1 MKIIIRSSNGDLR
14 EQEVTQDMNFTPT
27 QGEHLYFT
35 GVESYQF
42 QLVNDNS
49 TMNVYFMTNDGEK
62 INIVLNDMAELIQQN
77 NPMDPFSVD
86 TIFGVSTNAQ
96 GDQQIDA
103 ALHNPEFESGEIIEA
118 LKEALSLDG
127 STVAGGAI
135 IDDFQAMLDNM
146 EATAAGGP
154 EDTAYLT
161 PEEQNQLDELNDAA
175 ADEGNPESPED
186 TPPTSTPPPSNTY
199 TETTLSIS
207 GMTTVYEG
215 DEASYQLTVTQA
227 PFVDMIVDVTITDI
241 TTNGDVVLETI
252 QVTIP
257 AGSTTSEI
265 FTIDN
270 VDDNIKEN
278 PEDYSVAI
286 TGNTSGGFDQVNY
299 GDTEVVTTI
308 TDDVPNNPAGPEDLL
323 TFQLFAADASGN
335 VSTDASVIYED
346 GETSAYYVVLAVDAN
361 GTPLATQPTGTVD
374 VSFNNNGTTTGADYT
389 SSTTSATIGTA
400 FSATAIDDV
409 LADNGE
415 TFTVE
420 LEGNYSEA
428 STYEKVTYNDAT
440 VTTTIV
446 DETST
451 TPTTDDDNAFT
462 FQLFAADA
470 SGNVSTDASVIY
482 EDGETSA
489 YYVVLA
495 VDANGTPLA
504 TQPTGTVD
512 VSFNNNGTTTG
523 ADYTSSTT
531 SATIGTAFSATAID
545 DVLADNGETFTV
557 ELEGNYSEAST
568 YEKVTYNDATVTTTI
583 VDETSTTPT
592 TDDDNAFTFQLFAA
606 DASGNVSTDASVIY
620 EDGETSAYYVVL
632 AVDANGT
639 PLATQPTGTVDV
651 SFNNNGTTTGADYT
665 SSTTSA
671 TIGTAF
677 SATAIDD
684 VLADNGETFTV
695 ELEGNYSE
703 ASTYEKV
710 TYNDAT
716 VTTTIVDE
724 TSTTPTTDDDN
735 AFTFQLFAAD
745 ASGNVST
752 DASVIYED
760 GETSAYYVVLAVD
773 ANGTP
778 LATQPTGTVDVSFNN
793 NGTTTGAD
801 YTSSTTSA
809 TIGTAFS
816 ATAIDDVLADNG
828 ETFTVELEGNYSEA
842 STYEKVTYNDATV
855 TTTIVDETSTTP
867 TTDDDNA
874 FTFQLFAAD
883 ASGNVSTDASVI
895 YEDGETSAYYVVLA
909 VDANGTPL
917 ATQPTGTVDVSFN
930 NNGTTTGADYTS
942 STTSATIGT
951 AFSATAIDDVL
962 ADNGETFT
970 VELEGNYSEASTYEK
985 VTYNDATVT
994 TTIVDETSTTPTTDD
1009 DNAFTFQLFAA
1020 DASGNVSTD
1029 ASVIYEDGETS
1040 AYYVVLAVDA
1050 NGTPLATQPTGTV
1063 DVSFN
1068 NNGTTTGA
1076 DYTSSTTSAT
1086 IGTAFS
1092 ATAIDD
1098 VLADNGETFTVELE
1112 GNYSEAS
1119 TYEKV
1124 TYNDA
1129 TVTTTIVDETSTTP
1143 TTDDDNAFTFQLFA
1157 ADASGNVS
1165 TDASVIYE
1173 DGETSAYY
1181 VVLAVDANG
1190 TPLATQPTGTV
1201 DVSFNNNGT
1210 TTGADYTSSTTSAT
1224 IGTAFSA
1231 TAIDDVL
1238 ADNGETFTVELEG
1251 NYSEASTYEKVT
1263 YNDATVTTTIVDETS
1278 TTPTTDDDNAF
1289 TFQLFAADASG
1300 NVSTDASV
1308 IYEDGETSAY
1318 YVVLAVD
1325 ANGTPLAT
1333 QPTGTVDVSFNNNGT
1348 TTGADYTSS
1357 TTSATIG
1364 TAFSATAIDD
1374 VLADNGETF
1383 TVELEGNYSEAST
1396 YEKVT
1401 YNDATVTTTIV
1412 DETSTTPTTDD
1423 DNAFTFQLFAADASG
1438 NVSTDAS
1445 VIYEDGE
1452 TSAYYVVLAVDAN
1465 GTPLATQPTG
1475 TVDVSFNNNGTTTGA
1490 DYTSSTTSATIG
1502 TAFSATAID
1511 DVLADNGETFTVEL
1525 EGNYSEAS
1533 TYEKVTYNDATVT
1546 TTIVDETST
1555 TPTTDDDNA
1564 FTFQLF
1570 AADASG
1576 NVSTDASV
1584 IYEDGE
1590 TSAYYVVLA
1599 VDANGTPLATQPTGT
1614 VDVSFNNNGTTTG
1627 ADYTSSTTSATI
1639 GTAFSATAIDD
1650 VLADNGETFTVELEG
1665 NYSEASTYEKVT
1677 YNDATVTTT
1686 IVDETSTTPT
1696 TDDDNAFTFQLF
1708 AADASGNV
1716 STDASV
1722 IYEDGE
1728 TSAYYV
1734 VLAVDANGTPLATQ
1748 PTGTVDVSFNNNGTT
1763 TGADYTSSTTS
1774 ATIGTA
1780 FSATAIDDVLADNG
1794 ETFTVELEGNYS
1806 EASTYEKVTYNDA
1819 TVTTTIVDETSTT
1832 PTTDDDN
1839 AFTFQLFAA
1848 DASGNVSTDASV
1860 IYEDGET
1867 SAYYV
1872 VLAVD
1877 ANGTP
1882 LATQPTGT
1890 VDVSFNNNGTT
1901 TGADYT
1907 SSTTSATIGTAFSAT
1922 AIDDVLADNGE
1933 TFTVELEGNY
1943 SEASTYEKV
1952 TYNDATV
1959 TTTIVDETS
1968 TTPTTD
1974 DDNAF
1979 TFQLFAAD
1987 ASGNVS
1993 TDASVI
1999 YEDGETSAYYVVL
2012 AVDAN
2017 GTPLATQPTGTVDVS
2032 FNNNGTTTGADYTS
2046 STTSATIGT
2055 AFSATAI
2062 DDVLADNG
2070 ETFTVEL
2077 EGNYSE
2083 ASTYEKVTYN
2093 DATVTT
2099 TIVDETSTTPTT
2111 DDDNAFTFQ
2120 LFAADASGNVSTDA
2134 SVIYE
2139 DGETSAYYVVLA
2151 VDANGTPLATQP
2163 TGTVDVS
2170 FNNNGTTTGAD
2181 YTSSTTSATIGT
2193 AFSATAIDDVL
2204 ADNGETFTVELEG
2217 NYSEASTYEK
2227 VTYNDATVTTTIVDE
2242 TSTTPT
2248 TDDDNAF
2255 TFQLF
2260 AADASGNVSTDASVI
2275 YEDGE
2280 TSAYY
2285 VVLAVDANGTPLATQ
2300 PTGTVDVS
2308 FNNNGTTTGAD
2319 YTSST
2324 TSATIGTAFSATA
2337 IDDVLADNGE
2347 TFTVEL
2353 EGNYSEA
2360 STYEKVTYNDATVTT
2375 TIVDETSTTPTTDDD
2390 NAFTFQLF
2398 AADASGNVSTDA
2410 SVIYE
2415 DGETSAYYVVLAV
2428 DANGT
2433 PLATQPT
2440 GTVDVSFNNNGTTT
2454 GADYTSSTTS
2464 ATIGT
2469 AFSATAIDD
2478 VLADNGETFTVEL
2491 EGNYSEASTY
2501 EKVTYNDATVTTTI
2515 VDETSTTPTTDDDNA
2530 FTFQLFAADAS
2541 GNVSTDASVIYEDGE
2556 TSAYYVVLAVDANG
2570 TPLATQPTGTV
2581 DVSFN
2586 NNGTTTG
2593 ADYTSSTTSATIG
2606 TAFSATA
2613 IDDVLADNGETFT
2626 VELEGNY
2633 SEASTYEKVTYND
2646 ATVTTTIVDNDI
2658 APEAKD
2664 NTNTA
2669 TETGAE
2675 FIAAEDEANDGQS
2688 ATGNVITDTQADIGS
2703 NPLSITA
2710 INFNG
2715 SVINIPTNGDDI
2727 TITGDYG
2734 TLTINNTG
2742 AYTYDVNES
2751 ITDSWNVGKSEIDQ
2765 FTYTLSDGYNP
2776 DDTAKLSITVE
2787 GKDDAPVIT
2796 SISANDRATHTID
2809 GLIDI
2814 DGDGIADEY
2823 TPDDLTQSDKGLIFA
2838 GENGDLNINMGTVSS
2853 SMSVE
2858 YNGGQASYH
2867 NAIGYYL
2874 ADENGNPTE
2883 AHIIYVED
2891 ASFVGTQAEMLGTLN
2906 NLVGNVGFFI
2916 IPDGGDKNITTESEI
2931 TFDNQGN
2938 MIINNTT
2945 QTVYYS
2951 DNDLNSDNHDHVV
2964 ATVNENGGLILGF
2977 EDLSLG
2983 DKDYDDVVLTIKLC
2997 DTLSETNQILTNIEL
3012 SDVDDT
3018 NLASA
3023 TIVLKNYQASDEIK
3037 YENLPNGISGN
3048 SEIINGT
3055 LVITLSGS
3063 ATIGQY
3069 EDALESLTFTT
3080 TSEDRTPREF
3090 AFTVNDGDKTSN
3102 EKIVTVDIG
3111 GCSLN
3116 TGDYINPPV
3125 ADAVLTT
3132 SNLDTDDAVIA
3143 TFASKTNTP
3152 DVEDIAFFK
3161 KLDIGGGLDGD
3172 ITNAENDSSDP
3183 ADLGGSDIE
3192 TTENNLVFDITS
3204 LPTYGDVY
3212 IQVGDVYTK
3221 LDASN
3226 LDEASTL
3233 LDTADTVY
3241 WSATHEQ
3248 VNTYTNTVTN
3258 LVQNSIGG
3266 DYTSSDI
3273 QSSWQSDDVTVIA
3286 RDENNQEASINY
3298 VTNDGIGVSGNTG
3311 SGPSNQLGYDPT
3323 AQKAES
3329 IIFDFKNPATDA
3341 SVAIT
3346 HLIKGENGGEVGTFE
3361 AFLDGKS
3368 LGVFTFSNNS
3378 SAGADYTLT
3387 AEAHGSGNSAGSNS
3401 GTLNIDDLVF
3411 DQLRFSAQEYA
3422 SQGSSTDSSDYFI
3435 GGITYH
3441 EVPDVEF
3448 EYKVIDESNNPSE
3461 EVKVVID
3468 VATDT
3473 PVPEADTNATPTTT
3487 DDSITTPEDTPYIL
3501 TMDDFGTYS
3510 DETEA
3515 QKISI
3520 ESLPTNGVLKLD
3532 GIEISAN
3539 TEISVSDITTG
3550 KLSFT
3555 PSNDTDNDSSFN
3567 FKMSD
3572 GELWSDAHTTTVNVL
3587 AVADIPTASINVEE
3601 TTSGTG
3607 TNITIVTLTKGISHV
3622 NYELSDGT
3630 KVKINY
3636 PDGTDIKDPT
3646 DATKYI
3652 DAIEAH
3658 TGKDVVGYEIKGG
3671 TYIFNQYGE
3680 YLREAVDADN
3690 SAVPEYNGSIT
3701 ENATYIFG
3709 DSSNLVYSV
3718 DITAALA
3725 DTDNSETL
3733 TVSINGVP
3741 IGAVLS
3747 SDIYTLV
3754 DNNDGSWDVTVPA
3767 GIKTISDTLTMTTSE
3782 QHSDLNLN
3790 ITARATETNEN
3801 ENGLNYKE
3809 ATASDA
3815 LINIEITDSTP
3826 NIDGDN
3832 IVYEEALTN
3841 SYDDREMTTG
3851 TFKITTED
3859 GLSNI
3864 SINGTTITE
3873 SELLEIVATPK
3884 VITTTYGEIEING
3897 YDATTGMV
3905 NYSYEIKENTT
3916 DHTVANQKDSV
3927 VDSISIKVTDTDG
3940 DTKETN
3946 LDVTIVDDIPTVSDQ
3961 NAHLTFGADGTVT
3974 TTTTTNLVFTL
3985 DVSGSMTNNDGKITL
4000 DDGTQ
4005 TDRLELAKDA
4015 IIDAV
4020 GAYMDQGAVNVNLT
4034 LFAETARMVDFSNA
4048 TGQQSWM
4055 TVTANNFDSFKS
4067 IVNNVSNSG
4076 IGQYTNYE
4084 AAIDETVDSYNIGT
4098 PNADTT
4104 VAYFLSDGNPTAEM
4118 KDSTSNDPSDTSW
4131 INTWWG
4137 GNHDINTDTDGTW
4150 IDNNYI
4156 TKWTNFIT
4164 NNNIEIQALGIGTGI
4179 DTSAGSYLAQLAVGN
4194 NASVVEVTD
4203 PTKLSDTILGNITGT
4218 LSGNI
4223 FFGADAE
4230 GTIDSIKIGDIE
4242 YTKPTDSDETT
4253 ITTTNGG
4260 SLTVDFTDGSYTF
4273 EAKQSQYDDGDKETF
4288 VVKVSDE
4295 DGDSATFNLN
4305 ISMDSVSER
4314 FTLTSDTSTIDGG
4327 TGYDILD
4334 LDGHIDLGSIAS
4346 RIDNIEEINLG
4357 DNNSNDTIHI
4367 DYEDIIDMTDTDNDL
4382 VIRGDNGD
4390 TINLDENDGWQRSDT
4405 TTNIDGEDFT
4415 EYTNTNNNTISVFI
4429 DNDLDTTGLN

>member
-1 MKIIIRSSNGDLR
+1 MKMIIRSSNGDLR

-49 TMNVYFMTNDGEK
+49 TMNVYFITNDGEK

-186 TPPTSTPPPSNTY
+186 TPPTNTPPPSNTY

-207 GMTTVYEG
+207 GMTAVYEG

-241 TTNGDVVLETI
+241 TTNGDVVLQTI

-299 GDTEVVTTI
+299 GDTGVVTTI
-308 TDDVPNNPAGPEDLL
+308 TDDVPDNPAGPEDLL
-323 TFQLFAADASGN
+323 
-335 VSTDASVIYED
+335 
-346 GETSAYYVVLAVDAN
+346 
-361 GTPLATQPTGTVD
+361 
-374 VSFNNNGTTTGADYT
+374 
-389 SSTTSATIGTA
+389 
-400 FSATAIDDV
+400 
-409 LADNGE
+409 
-415 TFTVE
+415 
-420 LEGNYSEA
+420 
-428 STYEKVTYNDAT
+428 
-440 VTTTIV
+440 
-446 DETST
+446 
-451 TPTTDDDNAFT
+451 
-462 FQLFAADA
+462 
-470 SGNVSTDASVIY
+470 
-482 EDGETSA
+482 
-489 YYVVLA
+489 
-495 VDANGTPLA
+495 
-504 TQPTGTVD
+504 
-512 VSFNNNGTTTG
+512 
-523 ADYTSSTT
+523 
-531 SATIGTAFSATAID
+531 
-545 DVLADNGETFTV
+545 
-557 ELEGNYSEAST
+557 
-568 YEKVTYNDATVTTTI
+568 
-583 VDETSTTPT
+583 
-592 TDDDNAFTFQLFAA
+592 
-606 DASGNVSTDASVIY
+606 
-620 EDGETSAYYVVL
+620 
-632 AVDANGT
+632 
-639 PLATQPTGTVDV
+639 
-651 SFNNNGTTTGADYT
+651 
-665 SSTTSA
+665 
-671 TIGTAF
+671 
-677 SATAIDD
+677 
-684 VLADNGETFTV
+684 
-695 ELEGNYSE
+695 
-703 ASTYEKV
+703 
-710 TYNDAT
+710 
-716 VTTTIVDE
+716 
-724 TSTTPTTDDDN
+724 
-735 AFTFQLFAAD
+735 
-745 ASGNVST
+745 
-752 DASVIYED
+752 
-760 GETSAYYVVLAVD
+760 
-773 ANGTP
+773 
-778 LATQPTGTVDVSFNN
+778 
-793 NGTTTGAD
+793 
-801 YTSSTTSA
+801 
-809 TIGTAFS
+809 
-816 ATAIDDVLADNG
+816 
-828 ETFTVELEGNYSEA
+828 
-842 STYEKVTYNDATV
+842 
-855 TTTIVDETSTTP
+855 
-867 TTDDDNA
+867 
-874 FTFQLFAAD
+874 
-883 ASGNVSTDASVI
+883 
-895 YEDGETSAYYVVLA
+895 
-909 VDANGTPL
+909 
-917 ATQPTGTVDVSFN
+917 
-930 NNGTTTGADYTS
+930 
-942 STTSATIGT
+942 
-951 AFSATAIDDVL
+951 
-962 ADNGETFT
+962 
-970 VELEGNYSEASTYEK
+970 
-985 VTYNDATVT
+985 
-994 TTIVDETSTTPTTDD
+994 
-1009 DNAFTFQLFAA
+1009 TFQLFAA

-2823 TPDDLTQSDKGLIFA
+2823 TPDDFTHADKGLIFA
-2838 GENGDLNINMGTVSS
+2838 GENGDLNLNMGTVSS

-2891 ASFVGTQAEMLGTLN
+2891 NSFVGTQAEMLGTLN

-3221 LDASN
+3221 LDTSN
-3226 LDEASTL
+3226 LNEASTL
-3233 LDTADTVY
+3233 LNTADTVY

-3248 VNTYTNTVTN
+3248 VPAQTDIK
-3258 LVQNSIGG
+3258 SIGG

-3346 HLIKGENGGEVGTFE
+3346 HLIQGENGGEVGTFE

-3448 EYKVIDESNNPSE
+3448 KYKVIDESNNSSE

-3468 VATDT
+3468 VATNT

-3550 KLSFT
+3550 KLSFI
-3555 PSNDTDNDSSFN
+3555 PSNNTDNDSSFN
-3567 FKMSD
+3567 FKISD

-3601 TTSGTG
+3601 TTSGTE

-3630 KVKINY
+3630 KVKIDY

-3718 DITAALA
+3718 DISAALA

-3733 TVSINGVP
+3733 TVSISGVP

-3767 GIKTISDTLTMTTSE
+3767 GVKTISDTLTMTTSE
-3782 QHSDLNLN
+3782 QHSDLNLS

-3873 SELLEIVATPK
+3873 SELLDIVATPK

-3940 DTKETN
+3940 DTKENT
-3946 LDVTIVDDIPTVSDQ
+3946 LDVRIVDDIPTVSDQ

-3974 TTTTTNLVFTL
+3974 ATTTTNLVFTL
-3985 DVSGSMTNNDGKITL
+3985 DVSGSMTNSDGQITL
-4000 DDGTQ
+4000 PGGIQ

-4015 IIDAV
+4015 ILDAV
-4020 GAYMDQGAVNVNLT
+4020 EAYMDQGAVNVNLT
-4034 LFAETARMVDFSNA
+4034 LFAETAKMVDFSNA

-4098 PNADTT
+4098 PNADKT
-4104 VAYFLSDGNPTAEM
+4104 VAYFLSDGNPTAEFTSANNTNTY
-4118 KDSTSNDPSDTSW
+4118 KSTWDNNGYDYSDS
-4131 INTWWG
+4131 G
-4137 GNHDINTDTDGTW
+4137 DTDGLKSWLDST
-4150 IDNNYI
+4150 YI
-4156 TKWTNFIT
+4156 NQWTNFIT

-4273 EAKQSQYDDGDKETF
+4273 EAKQSQYDAGDKETF

-4314 FTLTSDTSTIDGG
+4314 FTLTSETSTIDGD